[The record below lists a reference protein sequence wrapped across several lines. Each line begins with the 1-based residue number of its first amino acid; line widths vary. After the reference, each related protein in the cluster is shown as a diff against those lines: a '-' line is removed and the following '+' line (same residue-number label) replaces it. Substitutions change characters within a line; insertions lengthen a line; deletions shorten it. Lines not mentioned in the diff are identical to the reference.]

1 MARDPSKSDCGF
13 QPEALDPVLLN
24 AIDRLGKVV
33 VDVERI
39 RGALEPHLDEIRT
52 RLVAALQTGNVADAT
67 LLASAERLIEFLE
80 KYARTALN
88 LTKVTDE
95 AARLR
100 SFVAGG
106 ADSRPDLAGL
116 SESELSKIVLD
127 AAGKS
132 GA

>member
-1 MARDPSKSDCGF
+1 MARDPSKSDTGF
-13 QPEALDPVLLN
+13 QPEALDPVIAA
-24 AIDRLGKVV
+24 AIDRLTKVV
-33 VDVERI
+33 ADVERV
-39 RGALEPHLDEIRT
+39 RGGLEPHLDEARK
-52 RLVAALQTGNVADAT
+52 RLVAMIDAGNLADAT
-67 LLASAERLIEFLE
+67 LLANAERLVEWLE
-80 KYARTALN
+80 KYARIALN

-106 ADSRPDLAGL
+106 ADSRPDLASL
-116 SESELSKIVLD
+116 SESELSKIVAD